1 MTLLSEPGFS
11 ADLRFIALSA
21 GGSEPALLVV
31 LEPLGR
37 PRIAMALSGFRRIER
52 LDMLRFTIEVVET

>member
-11 ADLRFIALSA
+11 AGLRFIALGA

-37 PRIAMALSGFRRIER
+37 LRMAMALSGLRRIER
-52 LDMLRFTIEVVET
+52 LAMLRFTIAVIET